1 MSPAELV
8 PRGEAS
14 SVSEQLLTHRA
25 EMLTSAV
32 EGGRRGQPGQPVAE
46 AAMLEL
52 PFSLRNRH
60 Q

>member
-1 MSPAELV
+1 M
-8 PRGEAS
+8 
-14 SVSEQLLTHRA
+14 SEQLLTYRA
-25 EMLTSAV
+25 ETLTGAV

>member
-1 MSPAELV
+1 M
-8 PRGEAS
+8 
-14 SVSEQLLTHRA
+14 SEQLLTYRA
-25 EMLTSAV
+25 ETLTGAV
-32 EGGRRGQPGQPVAE
+32 EGGRWGQPGQPMAE